1 MISVHGRRRVRRATS
16 TPASRF
22 SDIAPAAPSARRALV
37 RVARGSSGIAS
48 RPRAMGDHVRYLAFL
63 LDDLSR
69 CSLLDWVRELGGEGA
84 NCLAGRVRGPLHDR
98 ARAHPRAAREL
109 PVGRRVRDARPR
121 RRRGRA
127 REPVHVLVQDF
138 VPAPAA
144 AVPHVTVRVAPDQ
157 SSARVSDDV
166 LADAL
171 ATGAYMA
178 TAEAAP
184 LVLTGRLGGVTA
196 SDERVFL
203 PPTAGGSE
211 DPEEETEGET
221 EAERAAV
228 RDDGAAPRGGASNR
242 NRLVAGAP
250 SSLVA
255 GRSSSA
261 DGRRAW
267 LGAGAPGGFET
278 AATRLRTRG
287 GPPRRPD
294 PRGAESY
301 AAEAVRHLGASGNS
315 CASFPNVP
323 AATLKDAL
331 DACGGDLDAAAV
343 RLMEGAAEG
352 SGSGAAEGG
361 AERPSTFAAAAAE
374 TVAAGSFRAG
384 WDFRGADA
392 SLELER
398 PGAEPARVFGGRVFG
413 RHVAARRRQRDASAA
428 SARGSGALA
437 DPRPAE
443 ALRLLRRR
451 HEGGGGALP
460 GPGRSSPRSRAR
472 GVRARRRRDG
482 AAVIA
487 EGEGGGGAGRGW
499 RARPRRARRRGSTTT
514 TSAETRATIR
524 ISHSARRSFARWWGD
539 AGRGPARAER
549 GGGCAHD
556 ARGARVRHHDLGHVL
571 RVLGDQM
578 VGDGALILSKPVFGG
593 GASPPYARERG
604 VRPVRVPLGWKVGG
618 GAGEGRGRV
627 QVLGRG
633 EEKARVDEQVRDRA
647 AQVEDNGLRLNF
659 FLQCVVA

>member
-1 MISVHGRRRVRRATS
+1 
-16 TPASRF
+16 
-22 SDIAPAAPSARRALV
+22 
-37 RVARGSSGIAS
+37 
-48 RPRAMGDHVRYLAFL
+48 MGDRVRYLAFL

-84 NCLAGRVRGPLHDR
+84 NEERWVVSADHCTIAHAPTPEQLASFPWGVACEMRVLGVAGDAR
-98 ARAHPRAAREL
+98 ARA
-109 PVGRRVRDARPR
+109 
-121 RRRGRA
+121 
-127 REPVHVLVQDF
+127 VHVEVPDF

-287 GPPRRPD
+287 GGPLAD
-294 PRGAESY
+294 PTPAELPESL
-301 AAEAVRHLGASGNS
+301 AAVEAALERLPGELR
-315 CASFPNVP
+315 ASFPNVP

-374 TVAAGSFRAG
+374 TVAAGSFRA
-384 WDFRGADA
+384 ADLPA
-392 SLELER
+392 GRTLLSSSSDPELNRREYS
-398 PGAEPARVFGGRVFG
+398 GDEYSDAMD
-413 RHVAARRRQRDASAA
+413 AARRRQRDASAA

-437 DPRPAE
+437 DLGPAE
-443 ALRLLRRR
+443 ALRFLRRR
-451 HEGGGGALP
+451 HEEAAALA
-460 GPGRSSPRSRAR
+460 RSRAQLSALSREAYAR
-472 GVRARRRRDG
+472 GDG
-482 AAVIA
+482 ATARLLSQRAKAA
-487 EGEGGGGAGRGW
+487 EARAGLARETASRASARFHNNDVGGDAGDDSDSHSRADRSRGGGVTLDVDLHGQSAAEAVRTTRAVLGGAARTKNAGAVRVVCGAGR
-499 RARPRRARRRGSTTT
+499 
-514 TSAETRATIR
+514 
-524 ISHSARRSFARWWGD
+524 HSAGGTARV
-539 AGRGPARAER
+539 GPAVRAFLE
-549 GGGCAHD
+549 
-556 ARGARVRHHDLGHVL
+556 
-571 RVLGDQM
+571 
-578 VGDGALILSKPVFGG
+578 
-593 GASPPYARERG
+593 EEG
-604 VRPVRVPLGWKVGG
+604 VAYVQESAGTLLVPLGGW
-618 GAGEGRGRV
+618 RR
-627 QVLGRG
+627 R
-633 EEKARVDEQVRDRA
+633 
-647 AQVEDNGLRLNF
+647 
-659 FLQCVVA
+659 

>member
-1 MISVHGRRRVRRATS
+1 
-16 TPASRF
+16 
-22 SDIAPAAPSARRALV
+22 
-37 RVARGSSGIAS
+37 
-48 RPRAMGDHVRYLAFL
+48 MGDRVRYLAFL

-84 NCLAGRVRGPLHDR
+84 NEERWVVSADHCTIAHAPTPEQLASFPWGVACEMRVLGVAGDAR
-98 ARAHPRAAREL
+98 ARA
-109 PVGRRVRDARPR
+109 
-121 RRRGRA
+121 
-127 REPVHVLVQDF
+127 VHVEVPDF

-255 GRSSSA
+255 GAPSSLVAGRSSSA

-287 GPPRRPD
+287 GGPLAD
-294 PRGAESY
+294 PTPAELPESLA
-301 AAEAVRHLGASGNS
+301 AAEAALERLPGELR
-315 CASFPNVP
+315 ASFPNVP

-352 SGSGAAEGG
+352 SGSGAAEGSGSGAAEGSGSGAAEGG

-374 TVAAGSFRAG
+374 TVAAGSFFFRA
-384 WDFRGADA
+384 ADLPA
-392 SLELER
+392 GRTLLSSSSDPELNRREYS
-398 PGAEPARVFGGRVFG
+398 GDEYSDAMD
-413 RHVAARRRQRDASAA
+413 AARRRQRDASAA

-437 DPRPAE
+437 DLGPAE
-443 ALRLLRRR
+443 ALRFLRRR
-451 HEGGGGALP
+451 HEEAAALA
-460 GPGRSSPRSRAR
+460 RSRAQLSALSREAYAR
-472 GVRARRRRDG
+472 GDG
-482 AAVIA
+482 ATARLLSQRAKAA
-487 EGEGGGGAGRGW
+487 EARAGLARETASRASARFHNDDVGGDAGDDSDSHSRADRPRGGGVTLDVDLHGQSAAEAVRTTRAVLGGAARTKNAGAVRVVCGAGR
-499 RARPRRARRRGSTTT
+499 
-514 TSAETRATIR
+514 
-524 ISHSARRSFARWWGD
+524 HSAGGTARV
-539 AGRGPARAER
+539 GPAVRAFLE
-549 GGGCAHD
+549 
-556 ARGARVRHHDLGHVL
+556 
-571 RVLGDQM
+571 
-578 VGDGALILSKPVFGG
+578 
-593 GASPPYARERG
+593 EEG
-604 VRPVRVPLGWKVGG
+604 VAYVQESAGTLLVPLGGW
-618 GAGEGRGRV
+618 RR
-627 QVLGRG
+627 R
-633 EEKARVDEQVRDRA
+633 
-647 AQVEDNGLRLNF
+647 
-659 FLQCVVA
+659 

>member
-1 MISVHGRRRVRRATS
+1 
-16 TPASRF
+16 
-22 SDIAPAAPSARRALV
+22 
-37 RVARGSSGIAS
+37 
-48 RPRAMGDHVRYLAFL
+48 MGDRVRYLAFL

-84 NCLAGRVRGPLHDR
+84 NEERWVVSADHCTIAHAPTPEQLASFPWGVACEMRVLGVAGDAR
-98 ARAHPRAAREL
+98 ARA
-109 PVGRRVRDARPR
+109 
-121 RRRGRA
+121 
-127 REPVHVLVQDF
+127 VHVEVPDF

-267 LGAGAPGGFET
+267 LGAGAPGGFDT
-278 AATRLRTRG
+278 VATRLRTRG
-287 GPPRRPD
+287 GGPLAD
-294 PRGAESY
+294 PTPAELPESLA
-301 AAEAVRHLGASGNS
+301 AAEAALERLPGELR
-315 CASFPNVP
+315 ASFPNVP

-343 RLMEGAAEG
+343 RLMEGGAEG

-361 AERPSTFAAAAAE
+361 AERPSTFAAAAAAAAAE
-374 TVAAGSFRAG
+374 TVAAGSFRA
-384 WDFRGADA
+384 ADLPA
-392 SLELER
+392 GRTLLSSSSDPELNRREYSDER
-398 PGAEPARVFGGRVFG
+398 EYSREYSGDEYSDAMD
-413 RHVAARRRQRDASAA
+413 AARRRQRDASAA

-437 DPRPAE
+437 DLGPAE
-443 ALRLLRRR
+443 ALRFLRRR
-451 HEGGGGALP
+451 HEEAAALA
-460 GPGRSSPRSRAR
+460 RSRAQLSALSREAYAR
-472 GVRARRRRDG
+472 GDG
-482 AAVIA
+482 ATARLLSQRAKAA
-487 EGEGGGGAGRGW
+487 EARAGLARETASHASARFHNNDVGGEAGDDSDSHSRADRSRGGGVTLDVDLHGQSAAEAVRTTRAVLGGAARTKNAGAVRVVCGAGR
-499 RARPRRARRRGSTTT
+499 
-514 TSAETRATIR
+514 
-524 ISHSARRSFARWWGD
+524 HSAGGTARV
-539 AGRGPARAER
+539 GPAVRAFLE
-549 GGGCAHD
+549 
-556 ARGARVRHHDLGHVL
+556 
-571 RVLGDQM
+571 
-578 VGDGALILSKPVFGG
+578 
-593 GASPPYARERG
+593 EEG
-604 VRPVRVPLGWKVGG
+604 VAYVQESAGTLLVPLGGW
-618 GAGEGRGRV
+618 RR
-627 QVLGRG
+627 R
-633 EEKARVDEQVRDRA
+633 
-647 AQVEDNGLRLNF
+647 
-659 FLQCVVA
+659 

>member
-1 MISVHGRRRVRRATS
+1 
-16 TPASRF
+16 
-22 SDIAPAAPSARRALV
+22 
-37 RVARGSSGIAS
+37 
-48 RPRAMGDHVRYLAFL
+48 MGDRVRYLAFL

-84 NCLAGRVRGPLHDR
+84 NEERWVVSADHCTIAHAPTPEQLASFPWGVACEMRVLGVAGDAR
-98 ARAHPRAAREL
+98 ARA
-109 PVGRRVRDARPR
+109 
-121 RRRGRA
+121 
-127 REPVHVLVQDF
+127 VHVEVPDF

-250 SSLVA
+250 SSVVA

-267 LGAGAPGGFET
+267 LGAGAPGGFDT
-278 AATRLRTRG
+278 VATRLRTRG
-287 GPPRRPD
+287 GGPLAD
-294 PRGAESY
+294 PTPAELPESLA
-301 AAEAVRHLGASGNS
+301 AAEAALERLPGELR
-315 CASFPNVP
+315 ASFPNVP

-343 RLMEGAAEG
+343 RLMEGGAEG

-361 AERPSTFAAAAAE
+361 AERPSTFAAAAAAAAAE
-374 TVAAGSFRAG
+374 TVAAGSFRA
-384 WDFRGADA
+384 ADLPA
-392 SLELER
+392 GRTLLSSSSDPELNRREYSDER
-398 PGAEPARVFGGRVFG
+398 EYSREYSGDEYSDAMD
-413 RHVAARRRQRDASAA
+413 AARRRQRDASAA

-437 DPRPAE
+437 DLGPAE
-443 ALRLLRRR
+443 ALRFLRRR
-451 HEGGGGALP
+451 HEEAAALA
-460 GPGRSSPRSRAR
+460 RSRAQLSALSREAYAR
-472 GVRARRRRDG
+472 GDG
-482 AAVIA
+482 ATARLLSQRAKAA
-487 EGEGGGGAGRGW
+487 EARAGLARETASRASARFHNNDVGGDAGDDSDSHSRADRSRGGGVTLDVDLHGQSAAEAVRTTRAVLGGAARTKNAGAVRVVCGAGR
-499 RARPRRARRRGSTTT
+499 
-514 TSAETRATIR
+514 
-524 ISHSARRSFARWWGD
+524 HSAGGTARV
-539 AGRGPARAER
+539 GPAVRAFLE
-549 GGGCAHD
+549 
-556 ARGARVRHHDLGHVL
+556 
-571 RVLGDQM
+571 
-578 VGDGALILSKPVFGG
+578 
-593 GASPPYARERG
+593 EEG
-604 VRPVRVPLGWKVGG
+604 VAYVQESAGTLLVPLGGW
-618 GAGEGRGRV
+618 RR
-627 QVLGRG
+627 R
-633 EEKARVDEQVRDRA
+633 
-647 AQVEDNGLRLNF
+647 
-659 FLQCVVA
+659 

>member
-1 MISVHGRRRVRRATS
+1 
-16 TPASRF
+16 
-22 SDIAPAAPSARRALV
+22 
-37 RVARGSSGIAS
+37 
-48 RPRAMGDHVRYLAFL
+48 MGDRVRYLAFL

-84 NCLAGRVRGPLHDR
+84 NEERWVVSADHCTIAHAPTPEQLASFPWGVACEMRVLGVAGDAR
-98 ARAHPRAAREL
+98 ARA
-109 PVGRRVRDARPR
+109 
-121 RRRGRA
+121 
-127 REPVHVLVQDF
+127 VHVEVPDF

-211 DPEEETEGET
+211 DPEEDPEGET

-250 SSLVA
+250 YSLVA

-278 AATRLRTRG
+278 VATRLRTSGG
-287 GPPRRPD
+287 GPLAD
-294 PRGAESY
+294 PTPAELPESLA
-301 AAEAVRHLGASGNS
+301 AAEAALERLPGELR
-315 CASFPNVP
+315 ASFPNVP

-361 AERPSTFAAAAAE
+361 AERPSTFVAAAAAAAAE
-374 TVAAGSFRAG
+374 TVAAGSFRA
-384 WDFRGADA
+384 ADLPA
-392 SLELER
+392 GRTLLSSSSDPELDRREYS
-398 PGAEPARVFGGRVFG
+398 GDEYSDAMD
-413 RHVAARRRQRDASAA
+413 AARRRQRDASAA

-437 DPRPAE
+437 DLGPAE
-443 ALRLLRRR
+443 ALRFLRRR
-451 HEGGGGALP
+451 HEEAAALA
-460 GPGRSSPRSRAR
+460 RSRAQLSALSREAYAR
-472 GVRARRRRDG
+472 GDG
-482 AAVIA
+482 ATARLLSQRAKAA
-487 EGEGGGGAGRGW
+487 EARAGLARETASRASARFHNNDVGRDAGDDSDSHSRADRSRGGGVTLDVDLHGQSAAEAVRTTRAVLGGAARTKNAGAVRVVCGAGR
-499 RARPRRARRRGSTTT
+499 
-514 TSAETRATIR
+514 
-524 ISHSARRSFARWWGD
+524 HSAGGTARV
-539 AGRGPARAER
+539 GPAVRAFLE
-549 GGGCAHD
+549 
-556 ARGARVRHHDLGHVL
+556 
-571 RVLGDQM
+571 
-578 VGDGALILSKPVFGG
+578 
-593 GASPPYARERG
+593 EEG
-604 VRPVRVPLGWKVGG
+604 VAYVQESAGTLLVPLGGW
-618 GAGEGRGRV
+618 RR
-627 QVLGRG
+627 R
-633 EEKARVDEQVRDRA
+633 
-647 AQVEDNGLRLNF
+647 
-659 FLQCVVA
+659 